1 MQHTDPRTEP
11 SSPRPHDSLI
21 SAQDNRAMF
30 DTIARWYD
38 GTNRLMSLGLDGLWR
53 RRAVALLDPR
63 PGGLYLD
70 VGVGTGDVALFV
82 AHRSPEAGVVG
93 IDPSAGMLEVART
106 KMCREGLSE
115 RVHVMAGDVLNL
127 SFADNTFD
135 GAITSFCIR
144 NVTDRRRGLREI
156 SRVVRP
162 GGRFV
167 ILELTE
173 PVGPIMRPLFRVYA
187 RVLMPVISGIMSS
200 AKSYRY
206 LADSMADF
214 PKPGVFLSAMEE
226 SGFVNCSYEHLTGGI
241 VTLFAGQVR

>member
-1 MQHTDPRTEP
+1 
-11 SSPRPHDSLI
+11 
-21 SAQDNRAMF
+21 MF
-30 DTIARWYD
+30 DMIARWYD

-63 PGGLYLD
+63 PGGIYLD
-70 VGVGTGDVALFV
+70 VGVGTGDVAYFV
-82 AHRSPEAGVVG
+82 AERARDGRVVG
-93 IDPSAGMLEVART
+93 IDPSFGMLEVARA
-106 KMCREGLSE
+106 KMTREGVAE
-115 RVHVMAGDVLNL
+115 RVHVMAGDVLDL
-127 SFADNTFD
+127 SFPDDTFD

-156 SRVVRP
+156 RRVVKP

-173 PVGPIMRPLFRVYA
+173 PVGPIMRPLFRAYA

-214 PKPGVFLSAMEE
+214 PKPWVFLRAMEE
-226 SGFVNCSYEHLTGGI
+226 NGFVTCRYEHLTGGI
-241 VTLFAGQVR
+241 VTVFVGEVP